1 MSPIEAKSPLVAILY
16 EAGHDAAPLMRRIV
30 ACLTSGGWRCA
41 GFVQRDVERPGRSRC
56 DMLLE
61 DIATGVRLP
70 ISEDRGPGARGCR
83 LDEDALGRAIT
94 AAIEAISQAPDVL
107 VLNKFGKSESE
118 GRGFRPLIA
127 AALDAGIPVIV
138 PVPWRNAENW
148 RQFAGELS
156 GEHVLGE
163 LEALSDSA
171 ICRRIG
177 LVAPELTLSPRS
189 SVLV

>member
-1 MSPIEAKSPLVAILY
+1 MSRFEAKSPLIAILY
-16 EAGHDAAPLMRRIV
+16 DASSDVAPLMRRIV
-30 ACLTSGGWRCA
+30 ACLTADGLRCA

-61 DIATGVRLP
+61 NIATGLRLP

-138 PVPWRNAENW
+138 PVPWRNAESW
-148 RQFAGELS
+148 RQFAGELAD
-156 GEHVLGE
+156 EHVLGVLAE
-163 LEALSDSA
+163 LSDSE
-171 ICRRIG
+171 ICRRLGI
-177 LVAPELTLSPRS
+177 VAHQLSLSARS

>member
-1 MSPIEAKSPLVAILY
+1 MSRFEAKSPLIAILY
-16 EAGHDAAPLMRRIV
+16 DASSDVAPLMRRIV
-30 ACLTSGGWRCA
+30 ACLTADGLRCA

-61 DIATGVRLP
+61 NIATGLRLP

-138 PVPWRNAENW
+138 PVPWRNAESW
-148 RQFAGELS
+148 RQFAGELAD
-156 GEHVLGE
+156 EHVLGVLAE
-163 LEALSDSA
+163 LSDSE
-171 ICRRIG
+171 ICRRMGI
-177 LVAPELTLSPRS
+177 VAPQLSLSARS

>member
-1 MSPIEAKSPLVAILY
+1 MSRLEAKSPLIAILY
-16 EAGHDAAPLMRRIV
+16 DTGSDPAPVLRRIV
-30 ACLTSGGWRCA
+30 ACLTAGGVRCA
-41 GFVQRDVERPGRSRC
+41 GFVQRDVERPGRTRC

-61 DIATGVRLP
+61 NIATGFRLP

-138 PVPWRNAENW
+138 PVPWRNAESW

-163 LEALSDSA
+163 LEVLSDSE

-177 LVAPELTLSPRS
+177 LVAPQPALSPRS

>member
-1 MSPIEAKSPLVAILY
+1 MSRFEAKSPLIAILY
-16 EAGHDAAPLMRRIV
+16 DASSDVAALMRRIV
-30 ACLTSGGWRCA
+30 ACLTADGLRCA

-61 DIATGVRLP
+61 NIATGLRLP

-138 PVPWRNAENW
+138 PVPWRNAESW
-148 RQFAGELS
+148 RQFAGELAD
-156 GEHVLGE
+156 EHVLGVLAE
-163 LEALSDSA
+163 LSDSE
-171 ICRRIG
+171 ICRRMGI
-177 LVAPELTLSPRS
+177 VAPQLSLSARS